1 MFRSRRI
8 LLMALLAIVSSMC
21 YGEEERIEE
30 KGKWTENILKIKYGF
45 NNTLDPYLSPLQY
58 SGQEIGIGNEWWGNF
73 KVKKLK
79 GGNAL
84 RAEEKNGGNALRAE
98 EQGWLSVGRLDLC
111 GQRAYSA
118 AKSNLFYAFGIQG
131 SWAGIWQYQLSNPT
145 LQSAK
150 IHGIDFLVGP
160 ELAIDF
166 RARQHAS
173 NINKPYSFD
182 LGIDVNAATGVAL
195 RFGGEK
201 TAYRLRYMIRTN
213 LIGTDWTP
221 EYWQS
226 MYEAS
231 TGQWKQNVRCSGPW
245 NRNVVRQELSMDF
258 QFIRSTWRLGAEHE
272 WMTTRTRTMDW
283 IRHEVRLVVGCA
295 WKYHVDGR
303 SVKM

>member
-21 YGEEERIEE
+21 YG
-30 KGKWTENILKIKYGF
+30 TENILKIKYGF

-58 SGQEIGIGNEWWGNF
+58 SGQEIGIGNEWWGEI
-73 KVKKLK
+73 KVKKL
-79 GGNAL
+79 
-84 RAEEKNGGNALRAE
+84 NGGNALRAE

-118 AKSNLFYAFGIQG
+118 AKSNLFYAFGVQG

-182 LGIDVNAATGVAL
+182 LGIDVNAAAGVAL

-272 WMTTRTRTMDW
+272 WMTTRTGTMDW

>member
-21 YGEEERIEE
+21 YG
-30 KGKWTENILKIKYGF
+30 TENILKIKYGF

-58 SGQEIGIGNEWWGNF
+58 SGQEIGIGNEWWGEI
-73 KVKKLK
+73 KVKKL
-79 GGNAL
+79 
-84 RAEEKNGGNALRAE
+84 NGGNALRAE

-118 AKSNLFYAFGIQG
+118 AKSNLFYAFGVQG

-272 WMTTRTRTMDW
+272 WMTTRTGTMDW

>member
-21 YGEEERIEE
+21 YG
-30 KGKWTENILKIKYGF
+30 TENILKIKYGF

-58 SGQEIGIGNEWWGNF
+58 SGQEIGIGNEWWGEI
-73 KVKKLK
+73 KVKKL
-79 GGNAL
+79 
-84 RAEEKNGGNALRAE
+84 NGGNALRAE

-118 AKSNLFYAFGIQG
+118 AKSNLFYAFGVQG

-166 RARQHAS
+166 RARQHAG

-182 LGIDVNAATGVAL
+182 LGIDVNAAAGVAL
-195 RFGGEK
+195 RFGGKK

-272 WMTTRTRTMDW
+272 WMTTRTGTMDW

>member
-21 YGEEERIEE
+21 YG
-30 KGKWTENILKIKYGF
+30 TENILKIKYGF

-58 SGQEIGIGNEWWGNF
+58 SGQEIGIGNEWWGEI
-73 KVKKLK
+73 KVKKL
-79 GGNAL
+79 
-84 RAEEKNGGNALRAE
+84 NGGNALRAE

-118 AKSNLFYAFGIQG
+118 AKSNLFYAFGVQG

-166 RARQHAS
+166 RARQHAG

-182 LGIDVNAATGVAL
+182 LGIDVNAAAGVAL

-272 WMTTRTRTMDW
+272 WMTTRTDTMDW

>member
-21 YGEEERIEE
+21 YG
-30 KGKWTENILKIKYGF
+30 TENILKIKYGF

-58 SGQEIGIGNEWWGNF
+58 SGQEIGIGNEWWGEI
-73 KVKKLK
+73 KVKKL
-79 GGNAL
+79 
-84 RAEEKNGGNALRAE
+84 NGGNALRAE

-118 AKSNLFYAFGIQG
+118 AKSNLFYAFGVQG

-166 RARQHAS
+166 RARQHAG

-182 LGIDVNAATGVAL
+182 LGIDVNAAAGGAL
-195 RFGGEK
+195 RFGGKE

-272 WMTTRTRTMDW
+272 WMTTRTGTMDW

>member
-21 YGEEERIEE
+21 YG
-30 KGKWTENILKIKYGF
+30 TENILKIKYGF

-58 SGQEIGIGNEWWGNF
+58 SGQEIGIGNEWWGEI
-73 KVKKLK
+73 KVKKL
-79 GGNAL
+79 
-84 RAEEKNGGNALRAE
+84 NGGNALRAE

-118 AKSNLFYAFGIQG
+118 AKSNLFYAFGVQG

-150 IHGIDFLVGP
+150 IYGIDFLVGP

-182 LGIDVNAATGVAL
+182 LGIDVNAAAGVAL

-272 WMTTRTRTMDW
+272 WMTTRTGTMDW

>member
-21 YGEEERIEE
+21 YG
-30 KGKWTENILKIKYGF
+30 TENILKIKYGF

-58 SGQEIGIGNEWWGNF
+58 SGQEIGIGNEWWAEI
-73 KVKKLK
+73 KVKKL
-79 GGNAL
+79 
-84 RAEEKNGGNALRAE
+84 NGGNALRAE

-118 AKSNLFYAFGIQG
+118 AKSNLFYAFGVQG

-150 IHGIDFLVGP
+150 IYGIDFLVGP

-182 LGIDVNAATGVAL
+182 LGIDVNAAAGVAL

-272 WMTTRTRTMDW
+272 WMTTRTGTMDW

>member
-21 YGEEERIEE
+21 YG
-30 KGKWTENILKIKYGF
+30 TENILKIKYGF

-58 SGQEIGIGNEWWGNF
+58 SGQEIGIGNEWWGEI
-73 KVKKLK
+73 KVKKL
-79 GGNAL
+79 
-84 RAEEKNGGNALRAE
+84 NGGNALRAE

-118 AKSNLFYAFGIQG
+118 AKSNLFYAFGVQG

-150 IHGIDFLVGP
+150 IYGIDFLVGP

-166 RARQHAS
+166 RARQHAG

-182 LGIDVNAATGVAL
+182 LGIDVNAAAGVAL